1 MIQQIKNSINGANSY
16 CLIHAHVP
24 ITLINSVSST
34 TVTREGLGLF
44 DIEIAHGKIIQIVPS
59 DSIKI
64 NCDNIIDLEKRIV
77 LPCFVDLHT
86 HLDKGHIWERS
97 PNFEGTFEMALDK
110 AIADSQKYWQPEDV
124 LRRME
129 FSLKCAYAYGT
140 KAIRTHLDCYGE
152 QADISLKVFQGLQQ
166 QWQDKITLQV
176 VSLVSADYYQ
186 TELGRNL
193 ADKIEKVGGILG
205 AVVYL
210 NPDLDSQL
218 DNLFTIA
225 KAKNLDLDLHTDEN
239 GDVESIGLQKIAEAA
254 IRNNFTGNI
263 LCGHCCSL
271 AVQSPEVVQKTPE
284 LVKQAGISIVSLPMC
299 NLYLQ
304 DRRKENYLTPIWR
317 GITRVHELKQEGIPV
332 AFASDNTRDPFY
344 GFGDLDMLEVL
355 EQAVRIAHLD
365 TPYGNWIDSFTKI
378 PGEIMGLK
386 DSGIIKQNISADLI
400 VFQGRYFSEL
410 LSRSQHDRIVLRNG
424 NPINRILPSYSEL
437 DDLTFNI

>member
-1 MIQQIKNSINGANSY
+1 MIPQIKNNVNRLNNY
-16 CLIHAHVP
+16 WLRYAHIP
-24 ITLINSVSST
+24 ISLVDSVSST
-34 TVTREGLGLF
+34 KVTREGLGLF

-64 NCDNIIDLEKRIV
+64 NYDNIIDLEKRII
-77 LPCFVDLHT
+77 LPCFADVHT

-97 PNFEGTFEMALDK
+97 PNLDGTFETALDK
-110 AIADSQKYWQPEDV
+110 AITDSQKYWQAEDV
-124 LRRME
+124 FRRME

-140 KAIRTHLDCYGE
+140 KAIRTHLDCYGK
-152 QADISLKVFQGLQQ
+152 QADISLKVFQDLQQ
-166 QWQDKITLQV
+166 QWQDKIILQV
-176 VSLVSADYYQ
+176 VSLVSTDYYQ

-193 ADKIEKVGGILG
+193 ADKIEKVDGILG

-239 GDVESIGLQKIAEAA
+239 GDVESIGLQKIAQAA

-271 AVQSPEVVQKTPE
+271 AVQSPQVVQKTLE
-284 LVKQAGISIVSLPMC
+284 LVQEAGISIVSLPMC

-304 DRRKENYLTPIWR
+304 DRRTANYLTPIWR
-317 GITRVHELKQEGIPV
+317 GVTRIHELKQKGIPV

-365 TPYGNWIDSFTKI
+365 MPYGNWIDSFTKI
-378 PGEIMGLK
+378 PGEIMGLE
-386 DSGIIKQNISADLI
+386 DTGIIKQNIPADLI
-400 VFQGRYFSEL
+400 IFQGRYFSEL

-424 NPINRILPSYSEL
+424 SPIDRTLPSYSEL

>member
-1 MIQQIKNSINGANSY
+1 MIHQIKNNVSRLNSY
-16 CLIHAHVP
+16 WLTNAHLPISLIDSV
-24 ITLINSVSST
+24 NST
-34 TVTREGLGLF
+34 EVTREGLGLF
-44 DIEIAHGKIIQIVPS
+44 DIEIAHGKIIQILPS
-59 DSIKI
+59 DSTKI
-64 NCDNIIDLEKRIV
+64 NYENIINLEKRIV
-77 LPCFVDLHT
+77 LPCFADVHT

-97 PNFEGTFEMALDK
+97 PNLDVTFEMALDK
-110 AIADSQKYWQPEDV
+110 AITDSQKYWQAEDV
-124 LRRME
+124 FRRME

-152 QADISLKVFQGLQQ
+152 QADISLKVFQALQQ

-176 VSLVSADYYQ
+176 VSLVSTDYYQ

-193 ADKIEKVGGILG
+193 ADKIEKVDGILG

-271 AVQSPEVVQKTPE
+271 AVQPPQVVQKTLE
-284 LVKQAGISIVSLPMC
+284 LVQKAGISIVSLPMC

-304 DRRKENYLTPIWR
+304 DRRTENYLTPIWR
-317 GITRVHELKQEGIPV
+317 GVTRVHELKQKGIPV

-365 TPYGNWIDSFTKI
+365 TPYSNWIDSFTKI

-386 DSGIIKQNISADLI
+386 DIGIIKQNIPADLI
-400 VFQGRYFSEL
+400 IFQGRYFSEL

-424 NPINRILPSYSEL
+424 KSIDSTLPSYSEL

>member
-1 MIQQIKNSINGANSY
+1 MMHQIKNNVNRFNSY
-16 CLIHAHVP
+16 WLTHAHIP
-24 ITLINSVSST
+24 ISLIDSGIVAE
-34 TVTREGLGLF
+34 VTRESLGLF
-44 DIEIAHGKIIQIVPS
+44 DIQISEGKITQILPS
-59 DSIKI
+59 DSTKI
-64 NCDNIIDLEKRIV
+64 NCDNIIDLEKKIV

-97 PNFEGTFEMALDK
+97 PNIEGTFEMALDK

-124 LRRME
+124 FRRME
-129 FSLKCAYAYGT
+129 FSIKSAYAHGT
-140 KAIRTHLDCYGE
+140 KAIRTHLDCYGK
-152 QADISLKVFQGLQQ
+152 QADISLKVFQSLQQ
-166 QWQDKITLQV
+166 QWQDKIKLQV
-176 VSLVSADYYQ
+176 VSLVSTDYYE

-193 ADKIEKVGGILG
+193 ADKIEKVDGILG

-210 NPDLDSQL
+210 NPNIDFQL

-239 GDVESIGLQKIAEAA
+239 GDIESIGLQKIAEAA
-254 IRNNFTGNI
+254 IRNNFTGKI

-271 AVQSPEVVQKTPE
+271 AVQSPEVVQKTLE
-284 LVKQAGISIVSLPMC
+284 LVKEAGISIVSLPMC

-304 DRRKENYLTPIWR
+304 DRRTDNYLTPIWR
-317 GITRVHELKQEGIPV
+317 GVTRVHELKQHGISV

-355 EQAVRIAHLD
+355 EQAVRITHLD
-365 TPYGNWIDSFTKI
+365 TPYSNWIDSFTKI
-378 PGEIMGLK
+378 PGEIMGLE
-386 DSGIIKQNISADLI
+386 DSGIIKENRSADLI
-400 VFQGRYFSEL
+400 IFQGRYFSEL

-424 NPINRILPSYSEL
+424 KPIDTTLPNYSEL